1 MTTLVARVRKSFDGF
16 TLDVEVETPLEGAVG
31 LVGASGSGKS
41 TLLACLAG
49 HLAPDDGRIAIGG
62 DVLFDRAA
70 RLDVPPARR
79 GVGMVFQ
86 EALLF
91 PHLSVRANL
100 LYGARGR
107 EPALFARVIDALG
120 LGALL
125 ERRPGALS
133 GGERQR
139 VALGRALLARP
150 RLLLLDEPLASVD
163 EARRTAALT
172 LLRGLGRELDMRL
185 LYVSH
190 LEAEIAQLTRAVIT
204 LSGGRLETVPSA
216 AATAREAAPA
226 GDERPRDR
234 PSEASRS
241 RPVLSRRHAPAR
253 PGRRRALPSSP
264 MPSRRT

>member
-1 MTTLVARVRKSFDGF
+1 
-16 TLDVEVETPLEGAVG
+16 
-31 LVGASGSGKS
+31 
-41 TLLACLAG
+41 
-49 HLAPDDGRIAIGG
+49 
-62 DVLFDRAA
+62 
-70 RLDVPPARR
+70 
-79 GVGMVFQ
+79 
-86 EALLF
+86 
-91 PHLSVRANL
+91 VRANL

-163 EARRTAALT
+163 EARRTAALD
-172 LLRGLGRELDMRL
+172 LLRRLGRELDMRL

-204 LSGGRLETVPSA
+204 LSGGRLAPVTD
-216 AATAREAAPA
+216 TAPTAGEAVRA
-226 GDERPRDR
+226 GAERPRDR
-234 PSEASRS
+234 LSEPSRS
-241 RPVLSRRHAPAR
+241 RPGLSRRHAPAR
-253 PGRRRALPSSP
+253 PGRRRPLPSSP
-264 MPSRRT
+264 TPSRRT